1 MLLVMVIYHLYR
13 EKYVEYDDDD
23 DDDGDVGDD
32 DREKYVEDDET
43 FCQARLLTGLLLPLM
58 SLNFARVT
66 TFFVI
71 FVYF

>member
-23 DDDGDVGDD
+23 GDVGDD
-32 DREKYVEDDET
+32 DIEKYVEDDET

>member
-1 MLLVMVIYHLYR
+1 MLLVMVIYHLYG
-13 EKYVEYDDDD
+13 EKNVEYDDDV
-23 DDDGDVGDD
+23 GDVGDD
-32 DREKYVEDDET
+32 DREKFVEDDET
-43 FCQARLLTGLLLPLM
+43 FCQARLLTGLLLPLT